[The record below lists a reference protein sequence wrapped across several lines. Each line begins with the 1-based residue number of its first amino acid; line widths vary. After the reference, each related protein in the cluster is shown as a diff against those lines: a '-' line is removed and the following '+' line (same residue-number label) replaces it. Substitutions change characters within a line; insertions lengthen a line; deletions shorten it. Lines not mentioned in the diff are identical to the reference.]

1 MKKKGKYVK
10 YNLQIVVHWWA
21 LVLKSKRKIE
31 NLPDSEAV
39 CGVEPRTVGTVES
52 FGKLGEV

>member
-1 MKKKGKYVK
+1 MK